1 MHKLV
6 HTRLD
11 LSYPDL
17 TRLRGGRDGSNKF
30 DRPPA
35 TGTATPG
42 SSGQGRPDGP
52 PRPGSPVAR
61 PGGTP
66 HCPRLSVRGNPGSGL
81 LLGPAVEAGGGTTPG
96 PKGEGG
102 GPPGAS

>member
-52 PRPGSPVAR
+52 PRPGLLWLDQGEHPIALAYRLGVTRVAVYSWARRLRRGGDR
-61 PGGTP
+61 P
-66 HCPRLSVRGNPGSGL
+66 
-81 LLGPAVEAGGGTTPG
+81 PG
-96 PKGEGG
+96 PRVGG
-102 GPPGAS
+102 